1 MLENQATSARLIVR
15 TPKLP
20 TVIRDPIHDVIP
32 FDNNKLDG
40 LLLSLINTREFQRLR
55 RIKQLGMAELVF
67 PAANHSRFAH
77 SIGVM
82 HNARRFVDAVVK
94 AGATLTDNQKAAVIA
109 AALLHDVGHGPFS
122 HAFEKV
128 TSDKH
133 EKRTLEVIQSPDTEV
148 HQTLK
153 EFDKDVDLPK
163 LIANFFDES
172 LDDEAFG
179 DAGIP
184 PFASQIV
191 SSQLDA
197 DRTDFLLRDSH
208 ATGTHYGRFDLNWL
222 IRSLKFI
229 DGRIVVGKKGLS
241 TVEQYVFARQHMYLQ
256 CYFHKTSH
264 AAEVMLKHVFERFKT
279 LISEHGVDKVNGL
292 VPGVNPLLLKAFS
305 TGAKIP
311 LADYQ
316 KLDDGSVT
324 EFFRCC
330 VDSKDPTLAYLAKGL
345 VDRRLYKVVDATG
358 IGPDKVSNLG
368 AGLAD
373 EVKKCANL
381 LPEGFPLHF
390 IGKAETIKEARYTP
404 YTPDEKR
411 QSQIHVETATGTEE
425 LSKAVPSVATLAKQN
440 VLLRY
445 YYPIELHEKLTPV
458 VQGILKEGK

>member
-1 MLENQATSARLIVR
+1 MPS
-15 TPKLP
+15 PKLP
-20 TVIRDPIHDVIP
+20 TVIRDPIHDIIP
-32 FDNNKLDG
+32 FEDTKLDA

-82 HNARRFVDAVVK
+82 HNARRFVEAVTK
-94 AGATLTDNQKAAVIA
+94 AGAPLKDNQKAAVIA

-128 TSDKH
+128 TGDKH
-133 EKRTLEVIQSPDTEV
+133 ERRTLEVIQSPETEV

-153 EFDKDVDLPK
+153 SFDKDVDLPK

-172 LDDEAFG
+172 LDDEALG
-179 DAGIP
+179 KAGIP
-184 PFASQIV
+184 AFASQIV

-229 DGRIVVGKKGLS
+229 DNKIVVGKKGLS
-241 TVEQYVFARQHMYLQ
+241 TVEQYVFARQHMYLR

-264 AAEVMLKHVFERFKT
+264 AAELMLKHVFDRFKNLLT
-279 LISEHGVDKVNGL
+279 EHGAEKVNGL
-292 VPGVNPLLLKAFS
+292 VPGVNPLLVKAFS
-305 TGAKIP
+305 TGAKMP

-316 KLDDGSVT
+316 KLDDGTVS

-330 VDSKDPTLAYLAKGL
+330 ADSKDPTLAYLANGL
-345 VDRRLYKVVDATG
+345 LHRRLYKVVEATG
-358 IGPDKVSNLG
+358 QGLDKISDLG
-368 AGLAD
+368 AALA
-373 EVKKCANL
+373 EVVKSNAKL
-381 LPEGFPLHF
+381 LPDSFPSKYV
-390 IGKAETIKEARYTP
+390 GKAETIKEARYTP

-411 QSQIHVETATGTEE
+411 QSQIHVESATGKVTE
-425 LSKAVPSVATLAKQN
+425 LSKEVPSIATLERQKD
-440 VLLRY
+440 LLRY
-445 YYPIELHEKLTPV
+445 YYPIELQEKLSPV
-458 VQGILKEGK
+458 VEGVLKGGK